1 MQLIRIY
8 KEGNPSLARIAC
20 LLGGAVWGVF
30 WIPLRNLDEAGISGA
45 WATAVF
51 HTIPILL
58 LLPVIAL
65 RTSRYRLSKVLF
77 QAVGFTMGLSL
88 VLYSTAFLYTDVVRV
103 VALYYLTPIWGALLG
118 RIWLKEQISGD
129 RIVGICLGL
138 IGMLVILNVDQGLP
152 LPQNGGDWMALAG
165 GVIWAIAATLMRQNP
180 QVDAL
185 TTLSV
190 WFFWCSVL
198 AVILA
203 LFMQSD
209 RALPQFNVILNQLP
223 WLLPVILLIV
233 VPGYFAITWGTPQ
246 LNPGTSGLLLMTEIS
261 VGTLTAAWL
270 TSEIIGS
277 REIIGI
283 ILISLA
289 GLSEVL
295 LPALRNALRSTTAS

>member
-1 MQLIRIY
+1 MQVLRIY
-8 KEGNPSLARIAC
+8 KEGSPSLARIAC

-45 WATAVF
+45 WATAIF
-51 HTIPILL
+51 HGIPLL
-58 LLPVIAL
+58 ILLPVIIL
-65 RTSRYRLSKVLF
+65 RAPRFPFPKASF
-77 QAVGFTMGLSL
+77 QVVGFTMGLSL

-118 RIWLKEQISGD
+118 RIWLKEEISGD
-129 RIVGICLGL
+129 RVVGICLGL
-138 IGMLVILNVDQGLP
+138 IGMLVILNVDQGPP

-165 GVIWAIAATLMRQNP
+165 GVVWAVAATLMRQNP

-185 TTLSV
+185 TTLAV
-190 WFFWCSVL
+190 WFFWCSIL

-203 LFMQSD
+203 LFMQND
-209 RALPQFNVILNQLP
+209 RALPQFSAILNELP
-223 WLLPVILLIV
+223 WLLPLVLLIV

-270 TSEIIGS
+270 TSEIIGP

-289 GLSEVL
+289 GLAEVL
-295 LPALRNALRSTTAS
+295 LPSARRCFKRGQG